1 MTEIERSEVLN
12 QLRSRGLPN
21 SRYREGDNTFFLC
34 EAGKTNAKREFFLK
48 EDSARIGFFGC
59 DYRIMRQWADQEI
72 NDFVRLNFPDWR
84 YFRQKNADPDGQR
97 AVWFNLE
104 ARNIPP
110 NWYNSRQAVIDVAVV
125 LYEKLN
131 QEGVFSDTFNAN
143 QYIDINN
150 PDHQGVIV
158 MNERTKE
165 AFRQWLREIKGNTDA
180 QNVQT
185 IGYIENHIARG
196 RCLNVLD
203 EQGQQVQ
210 QLEKLIADLA
220 GNFEGWDAFSQDIQG
235 EPNSKDQYKGA
246 LKKYIEFAKA
256 VKDGVP
262 PKTPDEAEG
271 KHKEPMEM
279 KQKNLIIFGAPG
291 TGKSRKLESDRVK
304 FFAERYERV
313 TFYPTYS
320 YAQFVGTY
328 KPVMEDRTA
337 NASNERLMSNTKEMS
352 IEELAQ
358 RLKQA
363 YDEAANTELGQTAAA
378 VLFGEQYIDA
388 LNAQGKGATKKVV
401 EKAGL
406 PLEAYTAWLAAGIRV
421 ANHRASAMS
430 KAAESEIAYKFVPGP
445 FLRVLVK
452 ALNDSVHEY
461 CLVIEEIN
469 RANAAAV
476 FGDVFQL
483 LDRGSNGVSEYSIA
497 ASEDIKKY
505 LQKELRGNQCAME
518 FLEVSKKKN
527 EQGLETAEWESCSLR
542 IPRNMYIWATM
553 NSADQGVFPM
563 DTAFKRRWAFDYIG
577 LDKEAGANGEGTWTI
592 GMDDKK
598 FTYKWE
604 DFRKYVN
611 RLLALA
617 KVNEDK
623 LMGPFFVK
631 KPKDDVVPASELK
644 SKVLMYLW
652 EDAGKMCRRQLFDEI
667 ATYSELI
674 DLWEEKGVGI
684 FSSSLR
690 DKDKPGKPWSAQN
703 LYEQLVPKAE
713 KGHGQ

>member
-1 MTEIERSEVLN
+1 MTQAQCDQVIAALRERGIADACFKKDEFVLY
-12 QLRSRGLPN
+12 RGDKGRHL
-21 SRYREGDNTFFLC
+21 GI
-34 EAGKTNAKREFFLK
+34 K
-48 EDSARIGFFGC
+48 ERNPILVFYGC
-59 DYRIMRQWADQEI
+59 DYEIMREWADRTI
-72 NDFVRLNFPDWR
+72 GSFAATNFPDWKCR
-84 YFRQKNADPDGQR
+84 RQNTKDPKGDG
-97 AVWFNLE
+97 AVWFRLE
-104 ARNIPP
+104 ASNLNGDWFGARGT
-110 NWYNSRQAVIDVAVV
+110 VIEVAVA
-125 LYEKLN
+125 LYEKLR
-131 QEGVFSDTFNAN
+131 ELGIFSDQFNAEN
-143 QYIDINN
+143 YRSVNN
-150 PDHQGVIV
+150 VVTQGVIV
-158 MNERTKE
+158 MNQRTKE
-165 AFRQWLREIKGNTDA
+165 AFREWLKATKGNADE
-180 QNVQT
+180 QNGQT

-196 RCLNVLD
+196 RCLNVLND
-203 EQGQQVQ
+203 QGKPDP
-210 QLEKLIADLA
+210 QLEALIAQLESNLNEWGD
-220 GNFEGWDAFSQDIQG
+220 FSQGIQG
-235 EPNSKDQYKGA
+235 EQNSIDQYKVA

-256 VKDGVP
+256 VKDGKEP
-262 PKTPDEAEG
+262 CQAG
-271 KHKEPMEM
+271 EPMEM

-328 KPVMEDRTA
+328 KPVMEDKTA

-352 IEELAQ
+352 IEELAK

-430 KAAESEIAYKFVPGP
+430 KAAESEIVYKFVPGP

-505 LQKELRGNQCAME
+505 LQKELGGNQCAME

-631 KPKDDVVPASELK
+631 KPKDDVVPASEFK

-703 LYEQLVPKAE
+703 LYEQLAPKAE
-713 KGHGQ
+713 KGPGQ

>member
-21 SRYREGDNTFFLC
+21 PRYREGDNTFFLC
-34 EAGKTNAKREFFLK
+34 EAGKRNAKREFFLK

-304 FFAERYERV
+304 FFVERYERV

-328 KPVMEDRTA
+328 KPVMKRCQVRNELGRLVA
-337 NASNERLMSNTKEMS
+337 NAGGQPMQR
-352 IEELAQ
+352 EEIS
-358 RLKQA
+358 
-363 YDEAANTELGQTAAA
+363 YE
-378 VLFGEQYIDA
+378 
-388 LNAQGKGATKKVV
+388 
-401 EKAGL
+401 
-406 PLEAYTAWLAAGIRV
+406 
-421 ANHRASAMS
+421 
-430 KAAESEIAYKFVPGP
+430 FVPGP

-452 ALNDSVHEY
+452 ALNEEPGVDGKKQDW

-483 LDRGSNGVSEYSIA
+483 LDRKDRVSEYSVV
-497 ASEDIKKY
+497 ASEDVKKH
-505 LQKELRGNQCAME
+505 LKREITTDEGRR
-518 FLEVSKKKN
+518 FLGVVKKKDDQGN
-527 EQGLETAEWESCSLR
+527 EIDEWDWDSCSLR
-542 IPRNMYIWATM
+542 IPENMYIWATM

-563 DTAFKRRWAFDYIG
+563 DTAFKRRWAFEYIG
-577 LDKEAGANGEGTWTI
+577 LDKAAGENGEGTWTI
-592 GMDDKK
+592 GMDDNK

-631 KPKDDVVPASELK
+631 KPGGDGVIPATEFE

-652 EDAGKMCRRQLFDEI
+652 EDAGKMCRRQLFGEI

-674 DLWEEKGVGI
+674 DSWKENGVDI

-690 DKDKPGKPWSAQN
+690 EKDKVKDKPGRPRSAQK
-703 LYEQLVPKAE
+703 LYEPLAPKAE
-713 KGHGQ
+713 KEPGQ